1 MTTMRE
7 MFKFKTLK
15 EQYEELIL
23 SKLFPDRKIEF
34 VREELTDNEKMI
46 IEFTY
51 ELFQEKMDDMKI
63 LKDEITR
70 VSIEN
75 ANLKSFNDNKDYYYD
90 NDKYDED
97 VDN

>member
-1 MTTMRE
+1 MSMRE

-51 ELFQEKMDDMKI
+51 ELFQEKLDDMKI

-70 VSIEN
+70 ISVEN
-75 ANLKSFNDNKDYYYD
+75 ANLKSFNDNKDYDYD
-90 NDKYDED
+90 DE
-97 VDN
+97 NI

>member
-1 MTTMRE
+1 

-23 SKLFPDRKIEF
+23 SKLFPDRKIKF

-51 ELFQEKMDDMKI
+51 ELFQEKLDDMKI

-70 VSIEN
+70 ISVEN
-75 ANLKSFNDNKDYYYD
+75 ANLKSFNDNKDYDYD
-90 NDKYDED
+90 DE
-97 VDN
+97 NI

>member
-1 MTTMRE
+1 MRE

-23 SKLFPDRKIEF
+23 SKLFPDRKIKF

-51 ELFQEKMDDMKI
+51 KLFQEKLDDMKI

-70 VSIEN
+70 ISVEN
-75 ANLKSFNDNKDYYYD
+75 ANLKSFNDNKDYDYD
-90 NDKYDED
+90 DE
-97 VDN
+97 NI